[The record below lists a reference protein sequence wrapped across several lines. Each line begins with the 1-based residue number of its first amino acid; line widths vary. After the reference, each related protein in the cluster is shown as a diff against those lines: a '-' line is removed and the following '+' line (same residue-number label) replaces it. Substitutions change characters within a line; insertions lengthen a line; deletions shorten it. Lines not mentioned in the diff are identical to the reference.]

1 MISVAILTKNEE
13 KNILDCVESVLWADE
28 IVIVDDFSDDRTV
41 EVVKNLDQGKKIKIF
56 QKKLENDF
64 SSQRNFALSKT
75 NYDWVLFVDA
85 DEIVSNQ
92 LRQEINDLIIDK
104 SNKINGYFI
113 KRYDFMWGKKI
124 NHGELGSIKLLRLAK
139 KNSGD
144 WKGKVHEVWDVEGN
158 LDELENEIIHFP
170 HQTVAEFLREIS
182 FYTTIRA
189 EELFSHKIH
198 TNLFEIVI
206 YPKTKFFVNY
216 FMKLGFLDGVEGL
229 IIAILMSLH
238 SFLVRGKLWLLWK
251 KK

>member
-1 MISVAILTKNEE
+1 MISIAILTKNEE

-75 NYDWVLFVDA
+75 KYDWVLFVDA
-85 DEIVSNQ
+85 DEIVSSQ
-92 LRQEINDLIIDK
+92 LRQEINDLLIDK
-104 SNKINGYFI
+104 SDKINGYFI
-113 KRYDFMWGKKI
+113 KRQDFMWGKKI
-124 NHGELGSIKLLRLAK
+124 NHGEVGGIKLLRLAK
-139 KNSGD
+139 KNAGD
-144 WKGKVHEVWDVEGN
+144 WRGKVHEVWDVEGN
-158 LDELENEIIHFP
+158 LGELENEILHFP

-189 EELFSHKIH
+189 NELFNKKIQ
-198 TNLFEIVI
+198 TNLFEIII
-206 YPKTKFFVNY
+206 YPKAKFFVNY
-216 FMKLGFLDGVEGL
+216 FIKLGFLDGLEGL
-229 IIAILMSLH
+229 IIAILMSFH